1 MLSMTQ
7 MTYYGAQEGLH
18 NHSKL
23 KMIVSNDYY
32 LIEQSMWL
40 SKDKNDKE
48 DHILKY
54 YEMIKYDGT

>member
-1 MLSMTQ
+1 
-7 MTYYGAQEGLH
+7 
-18 NHSKL
+18 
-23 KMIVSNDYY
+23 MIVSNDYY

-54 YEMIKYDGT
+54 YELIKYDGT